1 MSDFNWSF
9 EEKNGIEPV
18 PEGAYRVRIYKAEKA
33 ISKAGND
40 MLHLQLE
47 VSGKP
52 NIVHHY
58 IVFMPDKP
66 DITNRNLTQF
76 FASFGID
83 PKSPSAFNVMSYID
97 LVGAAYL
104 IVDGE
109 YNRVKYFINK
119 NRQAELPPWLEK
131 DGKPPVS
138 PTLAGFTAAEN
149 EDLPF

>member
-9 EEKNGIEPV
+9 EEKNGIEPI

-52 NIVHHY
+52 NFVHHY

-83 PKSPSAFNVMSYID
+83 PKNSSAFNVASY
-97 LVGAAYL
+97 LGLGGAAYL
-104 IVDGE
+104 TIDGD
-109 YNRVKYFINK
+109 YNRVKYFLHKNK
-119 NRQAELPPWLEK
+119 QNDLPPWLEK
-131 DGKPPVS
+131 NGMPPAS
-138 PTLAGFTAAEN
+138 PAMAGFTEIES